1 MFVLISR
8 NMEPP
13 VIENSKEAFP
23 GFKSPAT
30 ICVSGVSGSGKTTLV
45 YKILKQKDTL
55 FEEPIHKI
63 LYCYSIKQPIFNEI
77 LREISNVE
85 FYEGMPDED
94 KIVLFGDLENH
105 NLIILDD
112 MMESI
117 VKSVDAQNLATK
129 YSHHRNISTL
139 YISQN
144 LFLQGK
150 CSKSISINTHYFI
163 IMCNPRDIKQIST
176 LAAQTGLGMILIESY
191 RDCVLNKKYGYQL
204 ISLHPR
210 DLALNTD
217 SPRIRSKIHTN
228 IFQGEMLISYL

>member
-1 MFVLISR
+1 MFEFDKT

-55 FEEPIHKI
+55 FESPVHNI
-63 LYCYSIKQPIFNEI
+63 LYCYAIKQPIFEEI
-77 LREISNVE
+77 LRTIPNVE
-85 FYEGMPDED
+85 FHEGMPNED
-94 KIVLFGDLENH
+94 KIISFGDLDNH

-117 VKSVDAQNLATK
+117 VKSVDAQNLASK

-150 CSKSISINTHYFI
+150 CSKSISLNTHYFI
-163 IMCNPRDIKQIST
+163 IMCNPRDIKQITT
-176 LAAQTGLGMILIESY
+176 LASQTGLGMTLIESY

-210 DLALNTD
+210 DLALNSD

-228 IFQGEMLISYL
+228 IFKGEILISYL